1 MDKSKWAVGLL
12 AILGGLFLLQS
23 AGIIQ
28 MLPANYKNHLVE
40 VTFLHTND
48 IHGHFMGSKATW
60 LEHEPPVGGFGSLK
74 EFSHQEQIAARRQA
88 RPLFVIDA
96 GDWFTGAP
104 ESDLTDG
111 AAMIAGLNQIDYDYL
126 TIGNHEFDVGSD
138 TLIQRI
144 AELKH
149 PVITSNVY
157 LKTDT
162 QPQQFPGTIP
172 NAIVEKKGIKFGF
185 FAVLT
190 EDMKGYNIEGV
201 KFDRVVPTAR
211 RQIRNLS
218 DSGAD
223 IVVAITHIGLEEDRK
238 LARMVDGIDV
248 IVGAHSH
255 SRLQKPE
262 FEDNTII
269 VQAGSQLN
277 QVGRLDLN
285 VNSSRGMIVNY
296 DGGLISLLHRF
307 YPPDKEVQK
316 VLNPYLEK
324 VDKMLSEVVGYV
336 TADLSR
342 VPDGS
347 SPLGNLVTDAMREA
361 TGADLAFQNSFGIR
375 DNIPAGEV
383 TMRHLYRVLPFGN
396 ELVVMDLTGQQI
408 KKLLEQSASLEKGVL
423 QLSGAR
429 IKVDYTKSRG
439 NRVVEIK
446 IDGENIS
453 PDSSYK
459 VVTSS
464 FLATGGDRYET
475 FKEGENTETLEKKMR
490 EALEEYFRQQSPVEP
505 PYQQRYRRAGEKK
518 TAEVQ

>member
-1 MDKSKWAVGLL
+1 
-12 AILGGLFLLQS
+12 
-23 AGIIQ
+23 
-28 MLPANYKNHLVE
+28 
-40 VTFLHTND
+40 
-48 IHGHFMGSKATW
+48 
-60 LEHEPPVGGFGSLK
+60 
-74 EFSHQEQIAARRQA
+74 
-88 RPLFVIDA
+88 
-96 GDWFTGAP
+96 
-104 ESDLTDG
+104 
-111 AAMIAGLNQIDYDYL
+111 
-126 TIGNHEFDVGSD
+126 
-138 TLIQRI
+138 
-144 AELKH
+144 
-149 PVITSNVY
+149 
-157 LKTDT
+157 
-162 QPQQFPGTIP
+162 
-172 NAIVEKKGIKFGF
+172 
-185 FAVLT
+185 
-190 EDMKGYNIEGV
+190 MKGYNIEGV

-248 IVGAHSH
+248 IVGSHSH

-262 FEDNTII
+262 FENNTII